1 MIPPKEKFQEA
12 MTKYR
17 GNLSQVARAFSVSRH
32 AVYDWIN
39 KNPEY
44 KNILDDARGE
54 FLDDVISTAR
64 VVALGIPL
72 KDDQGNFAGYQVP
85 PDGSML
91 RYLLSTLGRNEGWG
105 EKLEIEA
112 SVAASY
118 APRDS
123 QDASDYLEFLKMKYP
138 EKTNEAIRRIEEM
151 C

>member
-1 MIPPKEKFQEA
+1 MIPPIEKFREA

-17 GNLSQVARAFSVSRH
+17 GNLSQVARAFGVSRH

-44 KNILDDARGE
+44 KNVLGDARGE
-54 FLDDVISTAR
+54 FLDEVVATAR

-72 KDDQGNFAGYQVP
+72 KDDNGNFAGYQIP

-91 RYLLSTLGRNEGWG
+91 RYLLSTLGRSEGFG
-105 EKLEIEA
+105 EHIDVTTDGKALSGVTLTPQEA
-112 SVAASY
+112 K
-118 APRDS
+118 D
-123 QDASDYLEFLKMKYP
+123 L
-138 EKTNEAIRRIEEM
+138 IRQIEES

>member
-1 MIPPKEKFQEA
+1 MIPPIEKFKEA

-32 AVYDWIN
+32 AVYDWMN

-44 KNILDDARGE
+44 KAVLDDARGE

-72 KDDQGNFAGYQVP
+72 KDADGNFAGYQVP

-91 RYLLSTLGRNEGWG
+91 RYLLSTLGRNEGFG
-105 EKLEIEA
+105 EKQEVEMKVGIHDREISRE
-112 SVAASY
+112 
-118 APRDS
+118 
-123 QDASDYLEFLKMKYP
+123 
-138 EKTNEAIRRIEEM
+138 EAIAIIKELEENY
-151 C
+151 